1 HVKGTGLHCLSIER
15 DLIKKFH
22 LKDAF
27 IIPTPTDNYATSLGK
42 AAAQYLET
50 QLQQGDLL
58 GIGWGETISKMLENI
73 HFESS
78 INLSIV
84 TLTGGVN
91 HYLPRKQNYL
101 HYMHGDLHIIP
112 TPFLA
117 STTEMA
123 QSILSEPSVKDML
136 HVASLAHTAVV
147 GIGGLSQ
154 DATIVKEEKLTLREM
169 TYIRSQNGAGDILGQ
184 FYDTNGDLLELSHHN
199 RLIGTPL
206 SVLRNMKHVVGVAG
220 GIEKIDAIYG
230 ALKGKF
236 IHTLITD
243 EETALS
249 LLRKDG
255 DC

>member
-1 HVKGTGLHCLSIER
+1 MTQLNFEENLLTKVAWYYYKDQLTQQEIASLLHISRNKVVRLLEKARSEGIVTFHVKGTGLHCLSIER
-15 DLIKKFH
+15 DLMKIP
-22 LKDAF
+22 LKRCFYYPD
-27 IIPTPTDNYATSLGK
+27 PSK
-42 AAAQYLET
+42 
-50 QLQQGDLL
+50 QLSRFSRKSCCTIFRNSAPARRFTRYWL
-58 GIGWGETISKMLENI
+58 GETISKMLENI

-101 HYMHGDLHIIP
+101 HYMQGDLHIIP

-154 DATIVKEEKLTLREM
+154 DATIVKR
-169 TYIRSQNGAGDILGQ
+169 
-184 FYDTNGDLLELSHHN
+184 
-199 RLIGTPL
+199 
-206 SVLRNMKHVVGVAG
+206 
-220 GIEKIDAIYG
+220 KIN
-230 ALKGKF
+230 
-236 IHTLITD
+236 IT
-243 EETALS
+243 
-249 LLRKDG
+249 
-255 DC
+255 